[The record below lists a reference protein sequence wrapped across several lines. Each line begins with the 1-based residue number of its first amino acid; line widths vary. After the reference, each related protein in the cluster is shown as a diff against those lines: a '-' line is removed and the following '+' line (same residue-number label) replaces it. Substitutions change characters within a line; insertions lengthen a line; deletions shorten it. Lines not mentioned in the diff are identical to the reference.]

1 MSLRLILFMN
11 TIVTDYLHNWP
22 AHCHCTMLRL
32 PCDGLE
38 PFWEQAWVQ
47 AQAQSQQLILANN
60 EWTLAELR
68 QAAGRVAQ
76 KLGSPLLL
84 PAMHT
89 VQEWCN
95 TVKTSNTE
103 AVSAHARALTI
114 EAALAAV
121 PPQLLGVTTPV
132 SRRVLAST
140 LTQLIDALDIAQFPF
155 SDAAQTL
162 LQARSQQAF
171 AKRELAIAQVVATAL
186 SDVPGVTQ
194 QSLQTLR
201 EHAGKIPLTLLVLD
215 KASYPIMRAVA
226 KVWKGPVT
234 VLLMDWNTAP
244 LALNAKAP
252 VSSSVLLALAK
263 QIKVISAPHLEAHA
277 DAAARTVVRLSQAN
291 PQAQISLIALD
302 RRAARRTRALLDRA
316 GIAVADASGWRMSTI
331 AASTCVMRL
340 LDVVQHE
347 RMVDVL
353 DWAKLPWVANS
364 SLGITPEALVWLE
377 QFLRSRALSQG
388 LQRITQR
395 IQLQAESEQQR
406 GALRLF
412 EWFTSTK
419 LALDIPRTISAHAN
433 VLIQLLSPVLEQ
445 AMQDTGGSQMLAYLQ
460 QLALDPAEQSIS
472 LEVFYS
478 VLDAYFE
485 SHNFV
490 LPTQDARIRILP
502 LGVAV
507 WRASD
512 HIIVLGAQQ
521 GLWPQ
526 PQPAASIFSLTEL
539 SELGL
544 ASHDDGM
551 DSAHVLMTRAVK
563 QHLQI
568 TFIHTRSHPEANFE
582 ASPWLELLRLQAKQ
596 ANIEL
601 DWTDWSPSLSE
612 TELSPL
618 HMPKPLAPT
627 LPAKTRLSVSALEA
641 LLACP
646 YQFFILRL
654 LGLKNLEALD
664 ESPDRRDFG
673 VLAHAWLSELHK
685 AQLLGKP
692 NNPEHI
698 KQAEELLSKVLQKA
712 AKGSLHP
719 AQFEAFKK
727 LLSRLSSSLLQW
739 AQTRESASALTEASF
754 VRTWKGQAD
763 SIELYGRLDRVEI
776 TASGVSI
783 IDYKTAGQSTLSSR
797 ARAPAQYPQLLL
809 YAYLLQDRYPI
820 KDAAFVSI
828 GAGVRGEVAHVMQ
841 EGDIQE
847 LIAQIQ
853 KTLDAALQ
861 GLQEKMPLP
870 AHGTEP
876 TCQYCDARGICRK
889 DYWEHNKPEDLI
901 QPPKGLE
908 K

>member
-1 MSLRLILFMN
+1 MN
-11 TIVTDYLHNWP
+11 PIVTDYLQHWP
-22 AHCHCTMLRL
+22 THCDCRMLPL
-32 PCDGLE
+32 PCEGLE
-38 PFWEQAWVQ
+38 KFWEEAWVQ
-47 AQAQSQQLILANN
+47 AQSHSQELILANN

-68 QAAGRVAQ
+68 QAAGRLAQ
-76 KLGSPLLL
+76 KRRSPLVL

-89 VQEWCN
+89 VQDWCSV
-95 TVKTSNTE
+95 VKTNHPE
-103 AVSAHARALTI
+103 VVSSHARALTI
-114 EAALAAV
+114 EAALEAV
-121 PPQLLGVTTPV
+121 SPQLLGVTSPV
-132 SRRVLAST
+132 SRRALAST

-155 SDAAQTL
+155 SDAAQIL
-162 LQARSQQAF
+162 LQAKSQQVF

-201 EHAGKIPLTLLVLD
+201 EHAGKTSLTLLVLD

-226 KVWKGPVT
+226 KIWKGPVT

-244 LALNAKAP
+244 IALNAKEP
-252 VSSSVLLALAK
+252 VSSTALLALAK
-263 QIKVISAPHLEAHA
+263 QIEVISAPHLEAHA
-277 DAAARTVVRLSQAN
+277 DAAARTVVRLLQTH

-316 GIAVADASGWRMSTI
+316 GIVVADAAGWRMSTI
-331 AASTCVMRL
+331 ATSTCVMRL
-340 LDVVQHE
+340 LDIVQYE

-364 SLGITPEALVWLE
+364 SLGMAPEALVWLE

-388 LQRITQR
+388 LQRISQR
-395 IQLQAESEQQR
+395 IQLQAESEQQID
-406 GALRLF
+406 ALRLLQ
-412 EWFTSTK
+412 WLTSAK
-419 LALDIPRTISAHAN
+419 LALDIPRTISAHAKF
-433 VLIQLLSPVLEQ
+433 LIQLLSPVLEQ

-460 QLALDPAEQSIS
+460 QLALDPAGQSIS

-478 VLDAYFE
+478 VVDAYFE

-490 LPTQDARIRILP
+490 LPTQDARVRILP

-526 PQPAASIFSLTEL
+526 PQPAASIFSVKEQA
-539 SELGL
+539 ELGL
-544 ASHDDGM
+544 ANHDDGM

-563 QHLQI
+563 QHLKI
-568 TFIHTRSHPEANFE
+568 TFIHTRSHPEADFE
-582 ASPWLELLRLQAKQ
+582 VSPWLELLRLQAKQ
-596 ANIEL
+596 ANIEFVWK
-601 DWTDWSPSLSE
+601 DWTPSLSE

-618 HMPKPLAPT
+618 HMPRPLAPT

-654 LGLKNLEALD
+654 LGLKNLEVLD

-692 NNPEHI
+692 NNAEHI
-698 KQAEELLSKVLQKA
+698 RQAQDLLSKVLQKA

-727 LLSRLSSSLLQW
+727 LLSRLSWSLLQW
-739 AQTRESASALTEASF
+739 AQSRENSSALTEASF
-754 VRTWKGQAD
+754 VRTWQGQAQP
-763 SIELYGRLDRVEI
+763 IELYGRLDRVEI
-776 TASGVSI
+776 TASGASI

-797 ARAPAQYPQLLL
+797 ARAPSQYPQLLL
-809 YAYLLQDRYPI
+809 YAYLLQDRYSI

-828 GAGVRGEVAHVMQ
+828 GAGARGEVAHVMQ

-853 KTLDAALQ
+853 KTLEAGLQ

-876 TCQYCDARGICRK
+876 ACQYCEARGICRK
-889 DYWEHNKPEDLI
+889 DYWEHREPEDLI
-901 QPPKGLE
+901 YHPRVLK